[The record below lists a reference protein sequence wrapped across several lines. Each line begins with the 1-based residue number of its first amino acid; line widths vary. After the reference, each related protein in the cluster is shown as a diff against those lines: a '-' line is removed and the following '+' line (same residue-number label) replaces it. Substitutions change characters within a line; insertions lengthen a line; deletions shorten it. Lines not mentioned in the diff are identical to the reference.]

1 MSQPERMASAA
12 DTRHLRAVTT
22 PTASANQATEPTA
35 PVALKELDFDSLDLQ
50 ACVAMMQ
57 GGSKTFFA
65 ASRLLPPRVRTAA
78 IALYAFCRVA
88 DDLVDEAQPGDT
100 PLRVLQA
107 RLDAIY
113 AGTPHDH
120 VEDHAL
126 SLLVQQYKL
135 PRHLLD
141 ALIEGFAWD
150 AAGRTYDTI
159 EDLHAYG
166 ARVAGSVGAMMS
178 WIMGPQSMDTLAR
191 ACELGVAMQLTNIAR
206 DVGHDAR
213 IGRLYLPRRWLIE
226 AGVQPDAWLAQPT
239 FTPGIAHVVTRL
251 LDEAD
256 RLYKQAHSGIA
267 ALPPDCRAA
276 ICAASV
282 IYAEIGHQ
290 LRREGL
296 DSVNK
301 RTVVSTTRKLM
312 LLASAWTQVHWIR
325 VSEHTPEPLAAI
337 VGMVQGCRDATPVTG
352 HKAYFPNR
360 AMPQRV
366 AWMLELLERRES
378 ERLNRNAASPTA

>member
-1 MSQPERMASAA
+1 MA
-12 DTRHLRAVTT
+12 T
-22 PTASANQATEPTA
+22 P
-35 PVALKELDFDSLDLQ
+35 VLDFDSQDLQ

-88 DDLVDEAQPGDT
+88 DDLVDEAAEGDA
-100 PLRVLQA
+100 PLEVLKA

-113 AGTPHDH
+113 AGTPLDH

-126 SLLVQQYKL
+126 SLVVQQYKL

-150 AAGRTYDTI
+150 AEGRSYDSI
-159 EDLHAYG
+159 EDLHDSA

-206 DVGHDAR
+206 DVGHDAS
-213 IGRLYLPRRWLIE
+213 IGRIYLPRRWLVE
-226 AGVQPDAWLAQPT
+226 AGIRPEAWLAQPT
-239 FTPGIAHVVTRL
+239 FSHPLSVVVTRL

-276 ICAASV
+276 ICAASM

-290 LRREGL
+290 LRRDGL
-296 DSVNK
+296 NSVDK
-301 RTVVSTTRKLM
+301 RTVVSATRKLM

-337 VGMVQGCRDATPVTG
+337 VEMVQGCRDAMPFKG

-378 ERLNRNAASPTA
+378 ERLNRNATSPSP

>member
-1 MSQPERMASAA
+1 MSQPERAFSVS
-12 DTRHLRAVTT
+12 TQV
-22 PTASANQATEPTA
+22 A
-35 PVALKELDFDSLDLQ
+35 PDLPPIPVVHQELNFDSQDLQ
-50 ACVAMMQ
+50 ACVSMMQ

-65 ASRLLPPRVRTAA
+65 ASRLLPPRVRAAA

-88 DDLVDEAQPGDT
+88 DDLVDEAQQGDL
-100 PLRVLQA
+100 PLGILQA

-113 AGTPHDH
+113 AGAPHDH

-126 SLLVQQYKL
+126 SLVVQRYTL

-150 AAGRTYDTI
+150 AADRHYETI

-178 WIMGPQSMDTLAR
+178 WIMGAQNMETLAR

-206 DVGHDAR
+206 DVGHDAS
-213 IGRLYLPRRWLIE
+213 IGRLYLPR
-226 AGVQPDAWLAQPT
+226 AWLRAAGIQPEAWLQKPE
-239 FTPGIAHVVTRL
+239 FNPAIAHVVTRL

-256 RLYKQAHSGIA
+256 RLYKQAHAGIA

-276 ICAASV
+276 ICAASM

-325 VSEHTPEPLAAI
+325 VTAQHPAPLAAI
-337 VGMVQGCRDATPVTG
+337 MGLVQGCMDATQQNSMP
-352 HKAYFPNR
+352 AYFPNR

-366 AWMLELLERRES
+366 AWMLNLFERREN
-378 ERLNRNAASPTA
+378 ERLDRNALRQAP

>member
-1 MSQPERMASAA
+1 MLKSKSPSDDDHVEF
-12 DTRHLRAVTT
+12 
-22 PTASANQATEPTA
+22 ATDTA
-35 PVALKELDFDSLDLQ
+35 PQSLNFDSQDLQ

-65 ASRLLPPRVRTAA
+65 ASRLLPLRVRTAA

-88 DDLVDEAQPGDT
+88 DDLVDEAHAGEM
-100 PLRVLQA
+100 PLDVLQN

-113 AGTPHDH
+113 ASTPHDH

-126 SLLVQQYKL
+126 SLVVQQYKL

-150 AAGRTYDTI
+150 AHGRRYHSI

-178 WIMGPQSMDTLAR
+178 WIMGPQSIDTLAR

-206 DVGHDAR
+206 DVGHDAS
-213 IGRLYLPRRWLIE
+213 IGRLYLPREWLIFE
-226 AGVQPDAWLAQPT
+226 GIDPDAWLAHPS
-239 FTPGIAHVVTRL
+239 FTPALARVVTRL

-256 RLYKQAHSGIA
+256 RLYKQANSGIA

-276 ICAASV
+276 ICAASM

-301 RTVVSTTRKLM
+301 RTVVGTTRKLM

-325 VSEHTPEPLAAI
+325 VSDHTPAPLSAI
-337 VGMVQGCRDATPVTG
+337 LYLVQGCQAATQQSGSPS
-352 HKAYFPNR
+352 YFPNR
-360 AMPQRV
+360 TMPQRV
-366 AWMLELLERRES
+366 SWMLELFERRET
-378 ERLNRNAASPTA
+378 ERLDRNALRQTV

>member
-1 MSQPERMASAA
+1 MSQSE
-12 DTRHLRAVTT
+12 HLA
-22 PTASANQATEPTA
+22 QAPTEPTLPHTPA
-35 PVALKELDFDSLDLQ
+35 MPQTLNFDSQDLQ

-65 ASRLLPPRVRTAA
+65 ASRLLPPRVRSAA

-88 DDLVDEAQPGDT
+88 DDLVDEAHALDT
-100 PLRVLQA
+100 PLDVLQT

-113 AGTPHDH
+113 CGTPHDH

-126 SLLVQQYKL
+126 SLVVQQHKL

-141 ALIEGFAWD
+141 ALIESFAWD
-150 AAGRTYDTI
+150 AGGRTYESI

-178 WIMGPQSMDTLAR
+178 WIMGPQSADTLAR

-213 IGRLYLPRRWLIE
+213 IGRLYLPRQWLRQ
-226 AGVQPDAWLAQPT
+226 AGVDPEDWLAQPN
-239 FTPGIAHVVTRL
+239 FSPAIAQVVNRL

-256 RLYKQAHSGIA
+256 RLYKQANSGIA
-267 ALPPDCRAA
+267 ELPPDCRAA
-276 ICAASV
+276 ICAASM

-325 VSEHTPEPLAAI
+325 VAEHHPAPLAAI
-337 VGMVQGCRDATPVTG
+337 VGLVQGCQMATQQSG

-366 AWMLELLERRES
+366 AWMLDLFERRET
-378 ERLNRNAASPTA
+378 ERLDRNALRQTA